1 MVDDPRFEQTVVFDD
16 AQDLLVPEEHPLTRR
31 DAVELAD
38 AATETWIVKPEHNDS
53 YEVLVA
59 ACAAAGFTP
68 RITHHLEEW
77 FAVSAA
83 VAHGFGVCLLP
94 RMVPVPDRHRVV
106 RIPLHGATRPTRV
119 IIAATRR
126 GAANIPS
133 SPPAWPP

>member
-1 MVDDPRFEQTVVFDD
+1 
-16 AQDLLVPEEHPLTRR
+16 
-31 DAVELAD
+31 
-38 AATETWIVKPEHNDS
+38 
-53 YEVLVA
+53 VLVA

-94 RMVPVPDRHRVV
+94 RMVPVPDHHRVV

-126 GAANIPS
+126 GHPLVAAGLAAVTAVAEELTGPR
-133 SPPAWPP
+133 PR

>member
-1 MVDDPRFEQTVVFDD
+1 
-16 AQDLLVPEEHPLTRR
+16 
-31 DAVELAD
+31 
-38 AATETWIVKPEHNDS
+38 
-53 YEVLVA
+53 VLVA

-94 RMVPVPDRHRVV
+94 RMVPVPDHHRVV

-126 GAANIPS
+126 GAADIPS